1 MSTSVY
7 QNTINAS
14 DLKNV
19 SDWLNY
25 MGSIH
30 VSAIDMGFERVLP
43 IANQLQLFEFN
54 EKKPYIFTVA
64 GTNGKGST
72 TSAIA
77 NICQQAGLKTA
88 LYQSPHLISFNERIQ
103 INGQIIDDDSLI
115 SAFSAVEAARVSC
128 QLTLSF
134 FEMTTLAAFY
144 IFQKQNCDVWVLE
157 IGLGGRLDVVNIF
170 DADLCVITNVGI
182 DHTDWLG
189 DTREKI
195 AFEKAGILRKNRTLI
210 FGEKDLPNSLNE
222 AICYH
227 QNTMI
232 QFGRDFYYTKN
243 ANSFIYS
250 AKNITLSLPNIHIS
264 PINASIAISAILA
277 SNLNIH
283 INHIIQGIKN
293 TRLNG
298 RFDKRDLKNRHW
310 LFDVGHNEHGIH
322 FLLNQFKPYWQNFNQ
337 KNPTAKLHIVF
348 SMLADKDNDAVLS
361 LISKA
366 NLPIYSWHI
375 GKINNVRASSP
386 NALINNLLHHI
397 PNACY
402 QDYDSVAASVFGA
415 VNASNEGDLILCF
428 GSFYTISES
437 LIALGAEHQPKS

>member
-7 QNTINAS
+7 QNTINVS

-30 VSAIDMGFERVLP
+30 VSAIDMGLERVLP
-43 IANQLQLFEFN
+43 IANRLQLFEFN

-210 FGEKDLPNSLNE
+210 FGERDLPNSLNE

-243 ANSFIYS
+243 A
-250 AKNITLSLPNIHIS
+250 
-264 PINASIAISAILA
+264 
-277 SNLNIH
+277 
-283 INHIIQGIKN
+283 
-293 TRLNG
+293 
-298 RFDKRDLKNRHW
+298 D
-310 LFDVGHNEHGIH
+310 
-322 FLLNQFKPYWQNFNQ
+322 
-337 KNPTAKLHIVF
+337 
-348 SMLADKDNDAVLS
+348 
-361 LISKA
+361 
-366 NLPIYSWHI
+366 
-375 GKINNVRASSP
+375 
-386 NALINNLLHHI
+386 
-397 PNACY
+397 
-402 QDYDSVAASVFGA
+402 
-415 VNASNEGDLILCF
+415 
-428 GSFYTISES
+428 
-437 LIALGAEHQPKS
+437 

>member
-30 VSAIDMGFERVLP
+30 VSAIDMGLERVLP

-195 AFEKAGILRKNRTLI
+195 AFEKAGILRKNCTLI
-210 FGEKDLPNSLNE
+210 FGERDLPNSLNE

-227 QNTMI
+227 QNAMI

-250 AKNITLSLPNIHIS
+250 AKNNKSSMMFIE
-264 PINASIAISAILA
+264 AIK
-277 SNLNIH
+277 
-283 INHIIQGIKN
+283 GK
-293 TRLNG
+293 
-298 RFDKRDLKNRHW
+298 K
-310 LFDVGHNEHGIH
+310 V
-322 FLLNQFKPYWQNFNQ
+322 
-337 KNPTAKLHIVF
+337 KLEIE
-348 SMLADKDNDAVLS
+348 NYY
-361 LISKA
+361 I
-366 NLPIYSWHI
+366 
-375 GKINNVRASSP
+375 
-386 NALINNLLHHI
+386 
-397 PNACY
+397 
-402 QDYDSVAASVFGA
+402 
-415 VNASNEGDLILCF
+415 
-428 GSFYTISES
+428 
-437 LIALGAEHQPKS
+437 